1 MAYPRSLLYEE
12 MAFIAF
18 HFHWSRDEL
27 MGLEH
32 AERRRWCRE
41 ISVVNR
47 RLDGTPDNPFNMG

>member
-1 MAYPRSLLYEE
+1 MAYPHGLLYEE

-47 RLDGTPDNPFNMG
+47 RLDGTPDNPFDMG